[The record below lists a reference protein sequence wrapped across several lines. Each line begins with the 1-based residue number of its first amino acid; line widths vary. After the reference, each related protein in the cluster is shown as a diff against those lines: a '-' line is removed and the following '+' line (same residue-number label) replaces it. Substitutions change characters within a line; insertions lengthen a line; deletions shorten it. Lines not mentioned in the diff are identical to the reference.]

1 MTEQIGDSSI
11 SPRDREIYK
20 QDFNEA
26 VTLFQQSL
34 AAYEKS
40 QIQAQ
45 KDKFKDVMDK
55 CQQVIHETIQSA
67 LKKESAKQLQQ
78 FDKDYQNFITND
90 NSQTYAQLNNDL
102 ESFKKST

>member
-1 MTEQIGDSSI
+1 MTDQIGDSSI
-11 SPRDREIYK
+11 SPKDREIYK

-26 VTLFQQSL
+26 VNLFQQSL

-55 CQQVIHETIQSA
+55 CQQVIHETIRSA
-67 LKKESAKQLQQ
+67 IKKESAKQLQQ
-78 FDKDYQNFITND
+78 FDKDYQNFIAND
-90 NSQTYAQLNNDL
+90 NPQTYQQLNTDL
-102 ESFKKST
+102 ETFKKTS